1 MKAMIRKQPQCIP
14 AAILSCRNSPLG
26 SQEPARVQ
34 LMNPHIARE
43 AIDWTTTW
51 LIEDSSRV
59 YLGLATVLETGEGD
73 QNELTLLEWK
83 SDYSLDL
90 LALLPETI
98 CPVEGTVAQ
107 VRELVANLEVPEL
120 RNFVLDVFKLKEVFQ
135 YFWTCPASIR
145 DHHAFAGGLAVHSLE
160 VVTAVTQLRSLGQ
173 TELCIAIVYALF
185 HDVGKVW
192 SYENGTLT
200 AEAAELGHEH
210 IGLER
215 MLPSLQRLRRRWPEG
230 GLMLQ
235 ALFAGVGYRDDK
247 RRGRA
252 IGKIV
257 RSLDAFSAEQYM
269 KRAGG
274 RYRKI

>member
-1 MKAMIRKQPQCIP
+1 
-14 AAILSCRNSPLG
+14 
-26 SQEPARVQ
+26 
-34 LMNPHIARE
+34 
-43 AIDWTTTW
+43 
-51 LIEDSSRV
+51 
-59 YLGLATVLETGEGD
+59 VLETGNGD
-73 QNELTLLEWK
+73 QDELTLLEWK
-83 SDYSLDL
+83 SDSSLDL
-90 LALLPETI
+90 LALVPETM

-107 VRELVANLEVPEL
+107 VRELVANLEDPEL
-120 RNFVLDVFKLKEVFQ
+120 RNFVLDVFELKDVFK

-160 VVTAVTQLRSLGQ
+160 VATAVTQLRDLGQ
-173 TELCIAIVYALF
+173 TYLSIAIVYALF

-200 AEAAELGHEH
+200 AEATELGHEH
-210 IGLER
+210 IGLEKV
-215 MLPSLQRLRRRWPEG
+215 LPSLQQLRRKWPEG

-235 ALFAGVGYRDDK
+235 ALFAGGGYRDDK

-252 IGKIV
+252 IGKVV

-274 RYRKI
+274 RYR

>member
-1 MKAMIRKQPQCIP
+1 MKAMKSQQAKCIP
-14 AAILSCRNSPLG
+14 AAILSCRNPPLG
-26 SQEPARVQ
+26 SQEPALVQ
-34 LMNPHIARE
+34 LTTTDFTRE
-43 AIDWTTTW
+43 AVDWTETW

-59 YLGLATVLETGEGD
+59 HLGLATVLETGNGD
-73 QNELTLLEWK
+73 QDELTLLEWK
-83 SDYSLDL
+83 SDSSLDL
-90 LALLPETI
+90 LALVPEKM

-107 VRELVANLEVPEL
+107 VRELVVNLEVPEL
-120 RNFVLDVFKLKEVFQ
+120 RGFVLDVFELKDVFN

-145 DHHAFAGGLAVHSLE
+145 DHHSFAGGLAVHSLE
-160 VVTAVTQLRSLGQ
+160 VATAVTQLRDLGQ
-173 TELCIAIVYALF
+173 TYRCLAIVYALF

-210 IGLER
+210 IGLEKV
-215 MLPSLQRLRRRWPEG
+215 LPSLQQLRRRWPEG
-230 GLMLQ
+230 GLILQ
-235 ALFAGVGYRDDK
+235 ALFAGGGYRDDK

-274 RYRKI
+274 RYR